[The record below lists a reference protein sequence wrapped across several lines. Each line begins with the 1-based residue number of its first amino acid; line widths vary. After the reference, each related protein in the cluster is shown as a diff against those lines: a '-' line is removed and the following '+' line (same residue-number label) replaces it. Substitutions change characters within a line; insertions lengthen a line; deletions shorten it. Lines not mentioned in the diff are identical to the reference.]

1 MRLQDEIRRRSAKV
15 IGPVLGMLALAYFCF
30 HGVTGEHGLLA
41 WKRLDLEMASA
52 QQRLAVVAEE
62 HRVMEHRVALLSSAA
77 LDPDMLE
84 ERARIM
90 LNVAHP
96 DDVVILLKD

>member
-1 MRLQDEIRRRSAKV
+1 
-15 IGPVLGMLALAYFCF
+15 MLAVGYFCF

-41 WKRLDLEMASA
+41 MKRLDVEMAAAASELESLSE
-52 QQRLAVVAEE
+52 RRGILE
-62 HRVMEHRVALLSSAA
+62 HRVSLLSPVA

-90 LNVAHP
+90 LNMAHP
-96 DDVVILLKD
+96 DDVVILLKN

>member
-1 MRLQDEIRRRSAKV
+1 MA
-15 IGPVLGMLALAYFCF
+15 FW
-30 HGVTGEHGLLA
+30 
-41 WKRLDLEMASA
+41 WKRLDVEFAAAKAELSD
-52 QQRLAVVAEE
+52 LAAERQTLE
-62 HRVMEHRVALLSSAA
+62 HRVSLLSSTA

-96 DDVVILLKD
+96 NDVVILLDK